1 MKLVTSAQMRELE
14 RRASGL
20 GLSAELLM
28 EKAGLAVAQ
37 EVRKLLDRVA
47 GRRIL
52 VLVGPGN
59 NGGDG
64 LVAARHLDDW
74 GASVTLCL
82 TARRHQ
88 EGDLNLR
95 RCRERDIPYFEAE
108 GDPGLASFRRALA
121 GSELVIDALLGTG
134 NLRPIAGGVKEI
146 LALVAEAKAQRP
158 ALVVVA
164 LDLPSGLDA
173 DSGAVDPA
181 TLVADVTVTLG
192 YPKRGLFAFPG
203 ADRVGRIVAVDI
215 GLPAHLA
222 GDIRVSL
229 VSPEWV
235 RTHLPLRPQ
244 DAHKGSFGRVL
255 VVAGSRQYVG
265 AARLACAGALRVG
278 AGLVTL
284 AVPPDI
290 QPLMGGMMPE
300 VTYLPLPPEEPGLA
314 HPAAAEAILG
324 RLAEYNALVVGPG
337 LGREAKAAGLV
348 RHLLFS
354 LAAAGSPA
362 LVLDADALNILAE
375 TPGWPAQLKAR
386 AVLTPH
392 PGEMARLRGL
402 TVPQVQAQ
410 RLELAGEAAREW
422 GQVVALKGA
431 CTVVAAPDGE
441 SQLCPFVNP
450 GLASGGTGDVL
461 SGAIAGLLA
470 QGLSPQAAAVCGVY
484 LHGLAGE
491 LAWEELG
498 DAGMV
503 ASDVAEQLPR
513 AIRRLKEG
521 GKVAGVTWRATDGAA
536 AMP

>member
-14 RRASGL
+14 RRAAGL
-20 GLSAELLM
+20 GLSPDILM

-74 GASVTLCL
+74 GASATLCL

-88 EGDLNLR
+88 EDDLNLR
-95 RCRERDIPYFEAE
+95 RCLERNIPYFEAE

-121 GSELVIDALLGTG
+121 GAELVIDALLGTG
-134 NLRPIAGGVKEI
+134 KLRPIAGSMRQI

-158 ALVVVA
+158 ALVVA

-181 TLVADVTVTLG
+181 TLAADVTVTLG

-203 ADRVGRIVAVDI
+203 ADRAGRIVAVDI

-222 GDIRVSL
+222 EDIRVSL

-235 RTHLPLRPQ
+235 RAHLPPRPR

-284 AVPPDI
+284 AVPPEL

-337 LGREAKAAGLV
+337 LGQEAKAAGLV

-375 TPGWPAQLKAR
+375 TPGWPAQLKAKG
-386 AVLTPH
+386 VLTPH

-402 TVPQVQAQ
+402 TIPQVQAQ

-431 CTVVAAPDGE
+431 YTVVAAPDGE
-441 SQLCPFVNP
+441 SHLCGYANP

-470 QGLSPQAAAVCGVY
+470 QGLGPQAAAVCGVY
-484 LHGLAGE
+484 LHARAGE
-491 LAWEELG
+491 LAREELG
-498 DAGMV
+498 DAGML
-503 ASDVAEQLPR
+503 ASDVAERLPR
-513 AIRRLKEG
+513 AIKGLKES
-521 GKVAGVTWRATDGAA
+521 
-536 AMP
+536 